1 MVDVSLSPNSIN
13 QLEEIQ
19 FCRVEIYK
27 PSFGPLIFFFFFFFL
42 RSEFSVEAAVS
53 GFSMTGDRLVSSAES
68 LLFFINVFYNAIN
81 IQKK

>member
-27 PSFGPLIFFFFFFFL
+27 PSFGPLIFFFFFL

-53 GFSMTGDRLVSSAES
+53 GFSMTGDRLVSSAKS